1 MLLPGATCDV
11 AENGQVAL
19 KKFVTSK
26 HIRTSGHPDART
38 IPGIAMTVNA
48 FVRDVQD
55 ALEAGMNAH
64 IAKPIDAAKAERV
77 IAKAMGRRENS
88 VQQ

>member
-26 HIRTSGHPDART
+26 HIRASGHPEART
-38 IPGIAMTVNA
+38 ILGIAMTVNA

-64 IAKPIDAAKAERV
+64 IAKPINLETLRDTLASC
-77 IAKAMGRRENS
+77 IRR
-88 VQQ
+88 

>member
-26 HIRTSGHPDART
+26 RIRTSGHPDART

-64 IAKPIDAAKAERV
+64 LAKPINLETLRDILASC
-77 IAKAMGRRENS
+77 IRR
-88 VQQ
+88 

>member
-1 MLLPGATCDV
+1 MSGRMLLPGATCDV

-64 IAKPIDAAKAERV
+64 IAKPINLETLRDTLASC
-77 IAKAMGRRENS
+77 IRR
-88 VQQ
+88 

>member
-1 MLLPGATCDV
+1 MTESFDPWPHFRLETAAFTTDRKGMNATTLPIAAELLKAAGESC
-11 AENGQVAL
+11 
-19 KKFVTSK
+19 
-26 HIRTSGHPDART
+26 
-38 IPGIAMTVNA
+38 
-48 FVRDVQD
+48 
-55 ALEAGMNAH
+55 LEAGMNAH

>member
-1 MLLPGATCDV
+1 MLLPGATCDA

-26 HIRTSGHPDART
+26 RIRTSGHPEART
-38 IPGIAMTVNA
+38 IPVSA

-64 IAKPIDAAKAERV
+64 IAKPINLETLRDTLASC
-77 IAKAMGRRENS
+77 IRR
-88 VQQ
+88 

>member
-26 HIRTSGHPDART
+26 RIRTSGHPDART

>member
-1 MLLPGATCDV
+1 M

-26 HIRTSGHPDART
+26 HIRTSGHPEART

-64 IAKPIDAAKAERV
+64 IAKPINLETLRDTLASC
-77 IAKAMGRRENS
+77 IRR
-88 VQQ
+88 